1 LLNHEQA
8 GGILSERRTT
18 ITRSWRPAGAPARR
32 HDDFVEVAF
41 AAPAPEPEP
50 PAVDRGAIVQRLENW
65 GRWCRSSDGALAA
78 ASMTGAICESMLRA
92 AGGGEPRAAGA
103 GPSINSDDAA
113 QVGRAMVKV
122 TFDQRRL
129 LGRLYVDEARK
140 GLIAAMLRI
149 PPLEFDK
156 HLAAAQDAIEAVLS
170 ASQNSNSK

>member
-1 LLNHEQA
+1 
-8 GGILSERRTT
+8 LSDRRTT
-18 ITRSWRPAGAPARR
+18 ITRSWRPPGAPARR
-32 HDDFVEVAF
+32 YDDFVEIAS

-50 PAVDRGAIVQRLENW
+50 PAMDRGAIVQRLENW
-65 GRWCRSSDGALAA
+65 SRWCRSSDGAMAA
-78 ASMTGAICESMLRA
+78 ASMTGAICESMLRW
-92 AGGGEPRAAGA
+92 AGGGEPRAASA
-103 GPSINSDDAA
+103 GPAIDSNDAA
-113 QVGRAMVKV
+113 LVGRAMVRI
-122 TFDQRRL
+122 TLDQRQL